1 MENMLLANN
10 EMELENVLRSV
21 DISVPRRS
29 EGRTKEHTERYAIA
43 HMLSALMGKDQ
54 LTYPLELIQR
64 ERPDFLL
71 KGDEIQIGIE
81 HTEAVPQN
89 EAHKTVLRDKVDGP
103 DVHFILHHQP
113 GEAKK
118 PAKELIEEIQANQS
132 GPGWEG
138 DSVEREWSEA
148 MLHFINRKIEAST
161 REGFEKFEQN
171 WLLIYDNWSLPALD
185 REKARR
191 FLLPRIIESTCFD
204 SFDFVYIIT
213 GNIVLAFSNSGV
225 VQHEINNLWN

>member
-1 MENMLLANN
+1 MLVAKN
-10 EMELENVLRSV
+10 EPELESVLRSI

-43 HMLSALMGKDQ
+43 YMFSSLLGKGRLS
-54 LTYPLELIQR
+54 YPLELIQR

-71 KGDEIQIGIE
+71 KTNGVQIGIE

-103 DVHFILHHQP
+103 EVHFISHHQP
-113 GEAKK
+113 GEPKK
-118 PAKELIEEIQANQS
+118 PAKELIEQIQANHS
-132 GPGWEG
+132 GPGWAG

-148 MLHFINRKIEAST
+148 MFHFVKGKIETLAK
-161 REGFEKFEQN
+161 EGFEKFKQN

-185 REKARR
+185 REKAAQ
-191 FLLPRIIESTCFD
+191 FLLPKTIETNCFD
-204 SFDFVYIIT
+204 NFDSVYIIT
-213 GNIVLAFSNSGV
+213 GNLLCEFSNTGI
-225 VQHEINNLWN
+225 VQHEINDLWK